1 MRSLAVVGFIV
12 FVAAVALYVS
22 QRPTIASGEVLGAS
36 LVEANPTLLKK
47 LDCDPDVPIGI
58 DGATFSCRAEFK
70 LGAVRRLTF
79 ELTRQNTIRQI
90 GNEALPGDE
99 TPQINKSDPWQ

>member
-1 MRSLAVVGFIV
+1 MRSLAVVAFIAL
-12 FVAAVALYVS
+12 VAGAAFYVW

-47 LDCDPDVPIGI
+47 LDCDPEVPIGI

-79 ELTRQNTIRQI
+79 QLTRGNTIRQI
-90 GNEALPGDE
+90 GNEALSTDE
-99 TPQINKSDPWQ
+99 TPKINKSDPWQ